1 MMSET
6 MPAVLARDE
15 GARGAWNELFLG
27 RAPRPEVR
35 AGEVLVQVEACSVN
49 RADLLQRRGLYPPPP
64 GASPILGLDFAG
76 FLVSVSP
83 EVERWHVGDRVF
95 GIVPG
100 GGYARYL
107 TLPANQLLPI
117 PPNLSFVEAAAAA
130 EVFIAAHVSL
140 FVEGGLMP
148 AESVL
153 IHGGGSGVGT
163 AAIQLAQA
171 RGAIPLVTAGTDEK
185 VGRCLELGARLAL
198 NYRSEDFEDAVMRF
212 TGGAGVDVVLDW
224 IGAPYLGR
232 HLRLLKEKGRV
243 VVIGLMGGAKAEI
256 PLDLVVTKRLR
267 VIGSVLRGRSDGE
280 RAGIIRAFEDE
291 VLPWLRDGVVK
302 PVVHAI
308 FSMAEVEQAHGLL
321 RASSH
326 FGKVVLVWDTVRN

>member
-6 MPAVLARDE
+6 MPAVLVRD
-15 GARGAWNELFLG
+15 GGSRGAWNELALG

-35 AGEVLVQVEACSVN
+35 AGGVLVQVEACSVN

-83 EVERWHVGDRVF
+83 DVQRWHVGDRVF

-107 TLPANQLLPI
+107 TIPADQLLPI

-130 EVFIAAHVSL
+130 EVFIAAYVSL
-140 FVEGGLMP
+140 FVEGELIP

-163 AAIQLAQA
+163 AAIQLVLA

-185 VGRCLELGARLAL
+185 VGRCLELGARLAV
-198 NYRSEDFEDAVMRF
+198 NHRSRDFEDGVRRF

-224 IGAPYLGR
+224 IGAPYLQK
-232 HLRLLKEKGRV
+232 HLRLLREKGRL
-243 VVIGLMGGAKAEI
+243 VVIGLMGGGKAEI
-256 PLDLVVTKRLR
+256 PLDLVVTRRLR
-267 VIGSVLRGRSDGE
+267 VIGSVLRSRSDGE
-280 RAGIIRAFEDE
+280 RAGIIQAFEAE
-291 VLPWLRDGVVK
+291 VLPWLRDGIVK
-302 PVVHAI
+302 PVVHRI
-308 FSMAEVEQAHGLL
+308 FSMAEVAQAHEIL
-321 RASSH
+321 RESSH
-326 FGKVVLVWDTVRN
+326 FGKVVLVWDTVRD

>member
-1 MMSET
+1 MSWSSGGL
-6 MPAVLARDE
+6 P
-15 GARGAWNELFLG
+15 
-27 RAPRPEVR
+27 APRCATEKSSCRLRPAR
-35 AGEVLVQVEACSVN
+35 STARICSSGGDCT
-49 RADLLQRRGLYPPPP
+49 RLRP

-83 EVERWHVGDRVF
+83 DVQRWHVGDRVF

-107 TLPANQLLPI
+107 TIPANQLLPI

-163 AAIQLAQA
+163 AAIQLVNA
-171 RGAIPLVTAGTDEK
+171 RGAVPLVTAGTDEK
-185 VGRCLELGARLAL
+185 VGRCLELGARLAV
-198 NYRSEDFEDAVMRF
+198 NHRSRDFEDAVMRF

-224 IGAPYLGR
+224 IGAPYLAR
-232 HLRLLKEKGRV
+232 HLALLREKGRL
-243 VVIGLMGGAKAEI
+243 VVIGLMGGSKAEI
-256 PLDLVVTKRLR
+256 RLDLVVTRRLR
-267 VIGSVLRGRSDGE
+267 VIGSVLRSRSDRE
-280 RAGIIRAFEDE
+280 RAGIIRAFEHE

-302 PVVHAI
+302 PIVHAI
-308 FSMAEVEQAHGLL
+308 FSVAEVEQAHELL
-321 RASSH
+321 RESSH
-326 FGKVVLVWDTVRN
+326 FGKVVLVWDSVRS